1 VKLLL
6 HHYWRSS
13 SSWRV
18 RWALE
23 LKGIAYESNAIDL
36 LKGEQSD
43 AAFIASKSPMGVVPC
58 LEIDGRA
65 LTESMAI
72 IELLE
77 EMHPD
82 PPLMP
87 KVPWR
92 RARVRQLA
100 ELINSGTQP
109 LQNLAVMR
117 HRSSDL
123 AEQKAWARHW
133 IARGLA
139 SVERELG
146 VVASE
151 GIEGPYAAGESVT
164 MADLFL
170 VPQLYNARRFDI
182 DLTPFPRATAAET
195 AALATDAAKK
205 SHPDAFKPG

>member
-1 VKLLL
+1 VDVLL

-18 RWALE
+18 RWALAI
-23 LKGIAYESNAIDL
+23 KGIAYRSHAVDL
-36 LKGEQSD
+36 LKGEQAD
-43 AAFIASKSPMGVVPC
+43 GAYVAEKSPMGFVPC

-72 IELLE
+72 LELLE
-77 EMHPD
+77 ELHPQ
-82 PPLMP
+82 PALLP

-109 LQNLAVMR
+109 LQNLAVLR
-117 HRSSDL
+117 HRSSEP

-139 SVERELG
+139 AVERELG

-151 GIEGPYAAGESVT
+151 GIEGPYAAGEAIT
-164 MADLFL
+164 MADLYL
-170 VPQLYNARRFDI
+170 VPQLYNARRFDV
-182 DLTPFPRATAAET
+182 DLAPFPRIVAAET
-195 AALATDAAKK
+195 AALATDAAKA
-205 SHPDAFKPG
+205 SHPDAFKPA